1 MIPAADAR
9 NPDPSR
15 MVEAYHKAA
24 LSLNFLRALSDEG
37 FADLQH
43 PEQWELDFMKN
54 NEFYKEYEEM
64 VGSINRTIKFM
75 ETITSDKLN
84 TTHKVDFR
92 SEEHTSELQSRGHL
106 VCRL

>member
-43 PEQWELDFMKN
+43 PEQWELDFMRN
-54 NEFYKEYEEM
+54 NEFYRECEEM
-64 VGSINRTIKFM
+64 VGYINRTIKCM
-75 ETITSDKLN
+75 ETSTSDKLN
-84 TTHKVDFR
+84 TNHKVDFYN
-92 SEEHTSELQSRGHL
+92 SHEVLNLFNDYS
-106 VCRL
+106 